1 MHIALFLPSLE
12 GGGAERVT
20 VNLARGFAARGH
32 QVDLVLASRTGPFLD
47 AVPAEVRIVDLGV
60 RRVVRAL
67 GPLARYLRS
76 ARPDALISALD
87 HANLIALWAVRRA
100 RVATRTIVVVHTT
113 MSRTI
118 ASPGAWTDRAIL
130 PPLIRHFYVRADAVV
145 AVSAG
150 AGADLR
156 SFLGGRVRDV
166 HVIANPVVFS
176 DLASDAASGTPHP
189 WFTDG
194 GLPVLLGVGRL
205 WHQKN
210 FGMLLRAFALAGL
223 QKRARIVILGEGP
236 LRRDLELLRAELNLD
251 STVALPGFA
260 RSPYPSMLRAAA
272 FVLPSVFEALPTVLI
287 EALAL
292 GTPVI
297 STDCPTGPAEILE
310 QGRWGTLVPMGDI
323 GALARALSAA
333 IDAAPSR
340 RNVPPEILRPYS
352 VDLAI
357 DRYLSLL
364 ESPARSRQ

>member
-20 VNLARGFAARGH
+20 ENLARGFASRGH

-47 AVPAEVRIVDLGV
+47 AVPAEIRIVDLAA

-67 GPLARYLRS
+67 GPLTRYLRES
-76 ARPDALISALD
+76 RPDALISSLD
-87 HANLIALWAVRRA
+87 HANLIALWAVRRS
-100 RVATRTIVVVHTT
+100 RVATQTIVVVHTT

-118 ASPGAWTDRAIL
+118 ASPGAWTDRIIL
-130 PPLIRHFYVRADAVV
+130 PPLIRHSYVRADAVV

-156 SFLGGRVRDV
+156 SFLDSRVRDV
-166 HVIANPVVFS
+166 HVIANPVVFP

-194 GLPVLLGVGRL
+194 GPPVLLGVGRL

-210 FGMLLRAFALAGL
+210 FRMLLRAFARAGL
-223 QKRARIVILGEGP
+223 QERARVVILGEGP
-236 LRRDLELLRAELNLD
+236 LRRELELLRAELKLD
-251 STVALPGFA
+251 ATVALPGFT

-272 FVLPSVFEALPTVLI
+272 LVLPSVFEALPTVLI

-297 STDCPTGPAEILE
+297 STDCPTGPSEILE

-323 GALARALSAA
+323 DALARALCAA
-333 IDAAPSR
+333 IDVAPAR
-340 RNVPPEILRPYS
+340 RDVPPEILSSYS
-352 VDLAI
+352 VDTAI
-357 DRYLSLL
+357 DRYLALL
-364 ESPARSRQ
+364 KSPARSRQ